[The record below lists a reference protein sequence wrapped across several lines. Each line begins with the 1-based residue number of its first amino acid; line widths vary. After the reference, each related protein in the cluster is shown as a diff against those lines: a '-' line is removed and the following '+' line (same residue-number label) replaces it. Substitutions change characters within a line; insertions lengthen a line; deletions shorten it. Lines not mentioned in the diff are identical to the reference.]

1 MIPALADQAK
11 SIRSATVETSEHH
24 ICKKGERIMPVGVI
38 IALAVFA
45 GMALVGVLAA
55 VISAVATSAFNEVPD
70 SRDE

>member
-1 MIPALADQAK
+1 
-11 SIRSATVETSEHH
+11 
-24 ICKKGERIMPVGVI
+24 MPVGVI

>member
-1 MIPALADQAK
+1 MIPARAVPEK
-11 SIRSATVETSEHH
+11 SIRNVTVETSEHN
-24 ICKKGERIMPVGVI
+24 ICKRGERIMPVGVI